1 MSQAPRLVKITR
13 SFAYK
18 LNLGNYQSADFFCS
32 QTAECTPNMA
42 ASISDAIYQFC
53 KREVLRAAAEFAKEK
68 R

>member
-1 MSQAPRLVKITR
+1 
-13 SFAYK
+13 
-18 LNLGNYQSADFFCS
+18 
-32 QTAECTPNMA
+32 MA